1 MRVHPIRDLA
11 PETLW
16 SGGRGGGSGGRTSIL
31 QYVKK
36 TCFYVDEV
44 LHWRKRENGELRKMG
59 QAQQKEFD
67 ALEYVKELRE
77 VGFKQEQAEVQAR
90 HLRLVK
96 NDNLS
101 NLATKEELKHETA
114 LLREELKHETALIR
128 KDIEQ
133 LKNETRKD
141 IEQLKNETKKDIE
154 QLRIDGN
161 HQIELVR
168 KDIEQLRND
177 TMSIIKD
184 IKDDMKETKK
194 RVDNLSTKVGEQ
206 TNKAIYV
213 LGTLVVVIATLFALF
228 GKK

>member
-1 MRVHPIRDLA
+1 MFRRGVTLT
-11 PETLW
+11 ETGKW
-16 SGGRGGGSGGRTSIL
+16 
-31 QYVKK
+31 
-36 TCFYVDEV
+36 
-44 LHWRKRENGELRKMG
+44 RKMG

-67 ALEYVKELRE
+67 ALEYVKELRD
-77 VGFKQEQAEVQAR
+77 VGVKQEQAEVQAR

-101 NLATKEELKHETA
+101 NLATKEELKHETT

-128 KDIEQ
+128 EE
-133 LKNETRKD
+133 LKHETVLIRKD
-141 IEQLKNETKKDIE
+141 IEQLKN
-154 QLRIDGN
+154 
-161 HQIELVR
+161 
-168 KDIEQLRND
+168 D

-184 IKDDMKETKK
+184 MKDDMKETKQ

-206 TNKAIYV
+206 TNKTIYV

>member
-1 MRVHPIRDLA
+1 MFRRGAILA
-11 PETLW
+11 ETGKW
-16 SGGRGGGSGGRTSIL
+16 GII
-31 QYVKK
+31 
-36 TCFYVDEV
+36 
-44 LHWRKRENGELRKMG
+44 KMG

-67 ALEYVKELRE
+67 ALEYVKELRD

-96 NDNLS
+96 NDNMS

-133 LKNETRKD
+133 LRSDTKKD
-141 IEQLKNETKKDIE
+141 MKALDVKIESIHKETKKDMKALDVKIE
-154 QLRIDGN
+154 SI
-161 HQIELVR
+161 HKE
-168 KDIEQLRND
+168 

-194 RVDNLSTKVGEQ
+194 RVDSLSTKVGEQ